1 MCMFINEV
9 ILLYLIARYLKSKSK
24 NILYIEYFDSIYK
37 YKTLIDI
44 EIILRWWKWSS
55 EFNRASLGKYITSQS
70 VLCKL
75 S

>member
-1 MCMFINEV
+1 MCMFINVV

-24 NILYIEYFDSIYK
+24 NILYTEYFDSIYK

-55 EFNRASLGKYITSQS
+55 EFNRASLGK
-70 VLCKL
+70 
-75 S
+75 